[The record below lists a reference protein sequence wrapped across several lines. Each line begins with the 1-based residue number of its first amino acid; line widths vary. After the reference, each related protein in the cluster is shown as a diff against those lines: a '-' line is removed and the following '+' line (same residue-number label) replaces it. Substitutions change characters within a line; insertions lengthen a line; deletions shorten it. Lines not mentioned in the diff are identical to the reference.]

1 MEQVSIFRKTKGF
14 FDRVVRVSK
23 EKGFSHIIYVAFRV
37 FKKNTISFLGY
48 HYYTKV
54 KSRKSFT
61 FQGKTYP
68 NFYHRYNNPWK
79 NERTVE
85 IPIVRDIIKD
95 IEEDRILEVGN
106 VLSHYFHVEHDVVDK
121 YEKAKGVI
129 NEDVVNFKSSKKYD
143 LIVSISTLEH
153 VGWDENPREPEKIF
167 KAIENLKSLLSPE
180 GKIVITLPMGWNQ
193 ELDRFLK

>member
-1 MEQVSIFRKTKGF
+1 M
-14 FDRVVRVSK
+14 
-23 EKGFSHIIYVAFRV
+23 
-37 FKKNTISFLGY
+37 GY

-68 NFYHRYNNPWK
+68 NFYHRYNIPWK

-106 VLSHYFHVEHDVVDK
+106 VLSHYFYVEHDVVDK
-121 YEKAKGVI
+121 YEKAEGVI
-129 NEDVVNFKSSKKYD
+129 NEDVVNFKSS
-143 LIVSISTLEH
+143 
-153 VGWDENPREPEKIF
+153 
-167 KAIENLKSLLSPE
+167 
-180 GKIVITLPMGWNQ
+180 
-193 ELDRFLK
+193 